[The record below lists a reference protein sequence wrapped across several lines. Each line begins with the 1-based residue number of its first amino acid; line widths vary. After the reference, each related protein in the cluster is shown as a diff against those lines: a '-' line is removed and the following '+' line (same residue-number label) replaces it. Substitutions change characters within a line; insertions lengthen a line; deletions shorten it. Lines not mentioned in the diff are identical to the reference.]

1 MVITLLAS
9 FKITTIILAIT
20 IKTKKKRKNFMDL
33 LVTLLYL
40 SSLPEQSKKNY
51 TRFYKVRREGRGERE
66 DRTSQKKDMK
76 LGIFNSKYTF
86 IKAQLSQHKKKNNTF
101 R

>member
-9 FKITTIILAIT
+9 FKITIIILAIT
-20 IKTKKKRKNFMDL
+20 IKTEKRKNVMDL

-66 DRTSQKKDMK
+66 DRMSQKKDMK

>member
-20 IKTKKKRKNFMDL
+20 IKTEKRKNVMDL

-66 DRTSQKKDMK
+66 DRMSQKKGHETGHIQFK
-76 LGIFNSKYTF
+76 IHIYQSST
-86 IKAQLSQHKKKNNTF
+86 
-101 R
+101 